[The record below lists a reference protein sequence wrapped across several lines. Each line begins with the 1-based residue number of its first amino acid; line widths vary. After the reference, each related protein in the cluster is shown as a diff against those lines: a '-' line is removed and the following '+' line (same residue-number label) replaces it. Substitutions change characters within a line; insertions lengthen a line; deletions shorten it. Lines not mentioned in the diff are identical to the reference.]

1 MPYLI
6 DGHNVI
12 HALPDIA
19 LDDPHDEVKLILK
32 LRAWMARHRRKAVVV
47 FDGGVPG
54 GPSRQLSTPDV
65 QVVFAARHYTIA
77 DRIICERLRSMP
89 DAPNWT
95 VVSSDIEVLESAR
108 AVGARTMTAE
118 QFAELLA
125 GPPAARGKPDAI
137 SAAEVEAWLAEFGDM
152 EAVAPPPHRPHPPAG
167 AKIASAP
174 SPPAEPL
181 TSETGDGGARVP
193 SLRVSPGR
201 EKPDAPTPEEVEL
214 WLQHF
219 PNVAAEA
226 PPPQLRRRTHTPS
239 RHRRRPLPVRKE
251 GGLTSEE
258 AEAWL
263 QLFGGEEPS
272 LPPPKRARRSSRLSK
287 RKRRA
292 APTPEEKAPAD
303 IPDEDLQLWYR
314 LFGRE
319 E

>member
-19 LDDPHDEVKLILK
+19 PDDPHDEARLILK

-54 GPSRQLSTPDV
+54 GLSRQLSTPDV
-65 QVVFAARHYTIA
+65 QVIFAARHYTIA
-77 DRIICERLRSMP
+77 DRIIRERLRSLP
-89 DAPNWT
+89 DASNWT
-95 VVSSDIEVLESAR
+95 VVSSDVEVLESAR

-118 QFAELLA
+118 QFVELLTR
-125 GPPAARGKPDAI
+125 PPRAKEKPDTI
-137 SAAEVEAWLAEFGDM
+137 SAAEVEAWLAEFGDV
-152 EAVAPPPHRPHPPAG
+152 EAVAPPPRRSRPRAG
-167 AKIASAP
+167 AEVESAP
-174 SPPAEPL
+174 APSAGLPTPEAE
-181 TSETGDGGARVP
+181 SEDVAVP
-193 SLRVSPGR
+193 SLRMSPGQ
-201 EKPDAPTPEEVEL
+201 EKPDAPTPEEVEM
-214 WLQHF
+214 WLRHF
-219 PNVAAEA
+219 PDVAAEA
-226 PPPQLRRRTHTPS
+226 PPPQVRRRARPLP
-239 RHRRRPLPVRKE
+239 RREGRPLPVRKE

-263 QLFGGEEPS
+263 QLFGGEEAPS
-272 LPPPKRARRSSRLSK
+272 PPPKRTRRSSRLAK
-287 RKRRA
+287 RKRRI
-292 APTPEEKAPAD
+292 APTPEEKAPVD